1 MTKPKTLDPPRH
13 SFAYIEA
20 MDKKKA
26 EGFIEGL
33 KKAYELA
40 EDLKR
45 FKGAVTLYDVQQ
57 DIKKEIERRQSQ

>member
-26 EGFIEGL
+26 EGFIAGL
-33 KKAYELA
+33 
-40 EDLKR
+40 
-45 FKGAVTLYDVQQ
+45 
-57 DIKKEIERRQSQ
+57 